1 MKQSRRAG
9 AGIGCNTLKKVLLI
23 GCGAEIGSLLV
34 GMVDPEKDG
43 FELSA
48 VLTNPL
54 TTDANHPDLAPMDS
68 LLARIVL
75 GQPHLYGSVAAE
87 GDTLIVN
94 GNNIPVFFGDVFDYD
109 LQSLPGPFDAC
120 IVATSKSHIGDRKFM
135 QRFTAVA
142 THVVGV
148 AEAMALPAL
157 YPGLIGAPERFLTV
171 KPVAAGDE
179 RIFALGS
186 CQTNGWQAQLRGVL
200 EMADD
205 LGLEELEFKGL
216 EVDIIHP
223 DTPTGRLGTKSISA
237 RDQDPRNNFRPGFS
251 QVNMSMSRMFPN
263 SNNINTISLRTLT
276 MPPGYQLCR
285 FFFEYQCADG
295 GRLDGGRIADSLRQ
309 TAARLPTVLHMAEKP
324 YGSRGYEFCEA
335 AAVILP
341 QPALL
346 SFFDDPFSLGDGES
360 SPVSEL
366 ITQAYVHNT
375 RGYCRSVIEA
385 IRHLNSGEPVKV
397 YQAMETGK

>member
-1 MKQSRRAG
+1 MKKA
-9 AGIGCNTLKKVLLI
+9 LLI

-34 GMVDPEKDG
+34 GMLDPDKDG
-43 FELSA
+43 FEISA

-54 TTDANHPDLAPMDS
+54 MADANHPGLVPMDS
-68 LLARIVL
+68 LLARVVL
-75 GQPHLYGSVAAE
+75 AQPHLYGAATAE
-87 GDTLIVN
+87 GETLIVN
-94 GNNIPVFFGDVFDYD
+94 GNKIPIFFGDIFDYD
-109 LQSLPGPFDAC
+109 LESLPGPFDVC
-120 IVATSKSHIGDRKFM
+120 IVATSKSHIGDKQLM
-135 QRFTAVA
+135 QRFAGVA
-142 THVVGV
+142 TYIVGV
-148 AEAMALPAL
+148 AEALSLPAL
-157 YPGLIGAPERFLTV
+157 YPGLIGAPERHLTT
-171 KPVAAGDE
+171 KPVPAGDE

-200 EMADD
+200 EMAED
-205 LGLEELEFKGL
+205 LGIDKLEFKGL

-237 RDQDPRNNFRPGFS
+237 RDQDPRNNFRPSFS
-251 QVNMSMSRMFPN
+251 QVNTSMSRMFPN

-285 FFFEYQCADG
+285 FFFDYQCADG
-295 GRLDGGRIADSLRQ
+295 SRLSGEGIADSLRK
-309 TAARLPTVLHMAEKP
+309 TANKLPTVLHIGEKP

-335 AAVILP
+335 AAVVLP
-341 QPALL
+341 QSALL
-346 SFFDDPFSLGDGES
+346 SFFDDPFSLGDGTS

-385 IRHLNSGEPVKV
+385 IRHLNSGDALRV
-397 YQAMETGK
+397 YEAMESNA